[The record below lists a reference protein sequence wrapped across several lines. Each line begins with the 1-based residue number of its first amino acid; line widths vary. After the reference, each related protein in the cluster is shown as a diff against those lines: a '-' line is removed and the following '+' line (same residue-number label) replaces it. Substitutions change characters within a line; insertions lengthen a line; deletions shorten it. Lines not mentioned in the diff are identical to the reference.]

1 MLAYLILLFSDI
13 FFIVFKLHLYKLL
26 IQLQF
31 LVLKSA
37 QFLELISFMLS
48 FFYLL
53 FQFSYF
59 LLVRLSN
66 SINLM
71 L

>member
-1 MLAYLILLFSDI
+1 M
-13 FFIVFKLHLYKLL
+13 VFKLHLYKLL

-37 QFLELISFMLS
+37 QFLELIGFMLS
-48 FFYLL
+48 FFYLV